1 MPTWFVNTFG
11 WGMALGLIVIA
22 YVLSKLPWPGAS
34 RANELSP
41 SPAILDAFTDRNR
54 MEGDRHLSH
63 WSDTALRTPAL
74 DQDFSYRALAEG
86 TAGSTGRH
94 AEAPAAGTGTAP
106 WSSGTTSS
114 TTGSQ
119 EDPR

>member
-1 MPTWFVNTFG
+1 MS
-11 WGMALGLIVIA
+11 A
-22 YVLSKLPWPGAS
+22 
-34 RANELSP
+34 
-41 SPAILDAFTDRNR
+41 
-54 MEGDRHLSH
+54 DRHGVVVGVDIGGTKVLAGVVDETGGV
-63 WSDTALRTPAL
+63 SDTALRTPAL